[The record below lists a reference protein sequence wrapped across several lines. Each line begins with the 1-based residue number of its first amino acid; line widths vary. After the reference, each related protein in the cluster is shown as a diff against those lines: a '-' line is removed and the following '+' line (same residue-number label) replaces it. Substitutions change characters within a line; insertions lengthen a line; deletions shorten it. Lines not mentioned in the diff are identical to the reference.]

1 MLGVADHSHYEP
13 VIPNSVEIY
22 TDLKISYFLAVIPS
36 LPLTAELLP

>member
-1 MLGVADHSHYEP
+1 
-13 VIPNSVEIY
+13 VEIY